1 MRPSLIHAQDVE
13 IEQIQR
19 VDAPDIDS
27 VFDEPVSGTNAT
39 YATAVQLRAQVA
51 YNKFLDSNP
60 EVIGD
65 DPVTTGHLTFRVYDL
80 AKMSVTLQKGDRI
93 SKISG
98 TDVELYIVEVKPKGH
113 YNKPTLIMVEFINKR
128 LVEK

>member
-13 IEQIQR
+13 IEQIVR

-27 VFDEPVSGTNAT
+27 VFDEPVSGVSAT
-39 YATAVQLRAQVA
+39 FAAPVQLRAQVA

-80 AKMSVTLQKGDRI
+80 NNRSIILQKGDRI

-98 TDVELYIVEVKPKGH
+98 TVVELYIVEVKPKGH
-113 YNKPTLIMVEFINKR
+113 YSKPTLMMAEFINKR